1 MHLKW
6 TASSA
11 NPIAIVTLLAA
22 LAIAPALQAQNAY
35 YRHAFFDNSQQGD
48 YYWNSTAQAASPS
61 TLEQQHRRLPV
72 ETRYFLSPPNAIRLQ
87 WNSQPGGGWDAEI
100 HLVNFPNRYPELSGG
115 TLYFWVYSP
124 VAIARADLPEFLL
137 SDAREGLQ
145 VAEFPGSFT
154 VPMPLGQYTGDIP
167 ARKWVRVRVPMR
179 TLRSASVFE
188 FHPERLQSLIFHQG
202 RSDGVGHQL
211 IIDQIHVAD
220 ELRMK
225 SGVTQRLK
233 SAKPE
238 REELGTPTQVAA
250 TGYERHV
257 SLEWDGPESVSL
269 AHYVIYRSIHG
280 KPYVPIGIALPG
292 TQRYVDFIGST
303 GVTASYKVAES
314 DWDNRSSL
322 MSAPVTATTRP
333 MTDDELLTMLQEASF
348 QYYWDGGEPHSGMAH
363 ESIPGDDRIVATGA
377 SGFMIEAILVGIER
391 HFITREQGLARL
403 TRIVSFL
410 ERAPRYH
417 GAWSHYMNGA
427 TAQTMPLFGMLDNG
441 GDLVETAFI
450 TQGLLTARQYFNRDV
465 PAERTLHKRITK
477 LWEGIEWDWYRD
489 GPQGDFLYWHWSP
502 QWGFQ
507 IKHPLVGFNEV
518 MVAYLLAIASPTHGV
533 PADMYYSGW
542 AGQNDRAL
550 VYRQGWS
557 GSADG
562 KNYGNGN
569 TYFGIKLDVGVGTG
583 GPLFFTHY
591 SYLGFDPHA
600 LHDKYTA
607 SYFDNNRNIA
617 LINLAYCTENP
628 KHYAGYGPDAWGL
641 TASDGP
647 TGYKTP
653 APDALSDN
661 GTITL
666 TGALASFPY
675 TPEASM
681 AAFKHYYRDLGAQLW
696 DVYGPRDAYNPTVNW
711 VSPIYMGL
719 NQAPI
724 VAMVENYRTGL
735 LWKTFMSN
743 PEIAVMQAKLDAA
756 TANAAAAPAATT
768 ATDEK

>member
-1 MHLKW
+1 MLIPK
-6 TASSA
+6 S
-11 NPIAIVTLLAA
+11 PIVLA
-22 LAIAPALQAQNAY
+22 LALACAPTLQAQSAY
-35 YRHAFFDNSQQGD
+35 YRHAFFDNSLQSD
-48 YYWNSTAQAASPS
+48 FYWNSTAEAAAPS
-61 TLEQQHRRLPV
+61 TLELQHRRLPV
-72 ETRYFLSPPNAIRLQ
+72 ETKYFLSPPNAIRLQ
-87 WNSQPGGGWDAEI
+87 WQSQRGGGWDAEI
-100 HLVNFPNRYPELSGG
+100 HLVNFPNRFPELSGQY
-115 TLYFWVYSP
+115 LYFWVYSP
-124 VAIARADLPEFLL
+124 AAIAAADLPEFLL

-154 VPMPLGQYTGDIP
+154 APEPLGKYTGDLP
-167 ARKWVRVRVPMR
+167 ADKWVRVRVPMR
-179 TLRSASVFE
+179 ALRSASVFE
-188 FHPERLQSLIFHQG
+188 FHPERLQSLVFHQG
-202 RSDGVGHQL
+202 RADGVAHTLIVDQVHVDDEPAAAGSAAAGKAAPALPVPGQL
-211 IIDQIHVAD
+211 
-220 ELRMK
+220 
-225 SGVTQRLK
+225 T
-233 SAKPE
+233 
-238 REELGTPTQVAA
+238 A

-257 SLEWDGPESVSL
+257 LLHWEAAETPAL
-269 AHYVIYRSIHG
+269 AHYVIYRSRDG
-280 KPYVPIGIALPG
+280 GPYEPVGIQLPG
-292 TQRYVDFIGST
+292 THRYSDYIGST
-303 GVTASYKVAES
+303 DLRASYRVAEV
-314 DWDNRSSL
+314 DWSNRASAQ
-322 MSAPVTATTRP
+322 SAPAAAATRA
-333 MTDDELLTMLQEASF
+333 MSDDELLTMLQEAAF
-348 QYYWDGGEPHSGMAH
+348 QYYWDGGEPNSGMAH
-363 ESIPGDDRIVATGA
+363 ENMPGDDRIVATGA
-377 SGFMIEAILVGIER
+377 SGFAIAAILVGVDR
-391 HFITREQGLARL
+391 HFITRAQGLARL
-403 TRIVSFL
+403 AKIVNFL

-417 GAWSHYMNGA
+417 GVWSHYMNGA

-450 TQGLLTARQYFNRDV
+450 TQGLLTARQYFNGPAPGERD
-465 PAERTLHKRITK
+465 LYQRITR

-489 GPQGDFLYWHWSP
+489 DPQSPYLYWHWSP

-507 IKHPLVGFNEV
+507 IHHPLIGFNEV
-518 MVAYLLAIASPTHGV
+518 MVVYLLAIASPTHSV

-542 AGQNDRAL
+542 ASQGERAQ

-562 KNYGNGN
+562 NHYGNGN
-569 TYFGIKLDVGVGTG
+569 TYFGIRLDVGVGTG

-591 SYLGFDPHA
+591 SFMGFDPHA
-600 LHDKYTA
+600 LHDRYTA

-617 LINLAYCTENP
+617 LINRAYCIANP
-628 KHYAGYGPDAWGL
+628 KHYAGYGADAWGL

-653 APDALSDN
+653 APDAANDT

-696 DVYGPRDAYNPTVNW
+696 DIYGPRDAYNPTVNW

-743 PEIAVMQAKLDAA
+743 PEVAVMLKKLDAA
-756 TANAAAAPAATT
+756 DTR
-768 ATDEK
+768 

>member
-1 MHLKW
+1 MLLKS
-6 TASSA
+6 T
-11 NPIAIVTLLAA
+11 AA
-22 LAIAPALQAQNAY
+22 LSLLFTLAFAPVLHAQSTY
-35 YRHAFFDNSQQGD
+35 YRHAFFDNSQEGD
-48 YYWNSTAQAASPS
+48 FYWNSTAQAAAPS
-61 TLEQQHRRLPV
+61 TLELQHRKLPV
-72 ETRYFLSPPNAIRLQ
+72 ETRWYLSPPNAIRLQ
-87 WNSQPGGGWDAEI
+87 WQSLRGGGWDAEI
-100 HLVNFPNRYPELSGG
+100 HLVNFPNRWPELSGQN
-115 TLYFWVYSP
+115 LYFWVYSP
-124 VAIARADLPEFLL
+124 TAIAAADLPEFLL

-154 VPMPLGQYTGDIP
+154 APEPLGKYTGDLP
-167 ARKWVRVRVPMR
+167 ARKWLRVRVPMR
-179 TLRSASVFE
+179 KLRSASVFE
-188 FHPERLQSLIFHQG
+188 FHPERLQSVIFHQG
-202 RSDGVGHQL
+202 RADGAAHTL
-211 IIDQIHVAD
+211 IIDQIHVDD
-220 ELRMK
+220 EAR
-225 SGVTQRLK
+225 VP
-233 SAKPE
+233 SATKRRSKPE
-238 REELGTPTQVAA
+238 KPEALTTPTQLTA

-257 SLEWDGPESVSL
+257 LLHWEAADSDAL
-269 AHYVIYRSIHG
+269 AHYVIYRSRDG
-280 KPYVPIGIALPG
+280 GPYEPIGIQLPG
-292 TQRYVDFIGST
+292 THRYVDFIGST
-303 GVTASYKVAES
+303 GVKASYKVAEA
-314 DWDNRSSL
+314 DWNNRSSL
-322 MSAPVTATTRP
+322 MSASASASTRA
-333 MTDDELLTMLQEASF
+333 MSDDELLTMLQEAAF

-363 ESIPGDDRIVATGA
+363 ENLPGDDRIVATGA

-417 GAWSHYMNGA
+417 GVWSHYMNGA

-450 TQGLLTARQYFNRDV
+450 TQGLLTARQYFNGAA
-465 PAERTLHKRITK
+465 PAERELGHRITK

-489 GPQGDFLYWHWSP
+489 GPQSDFLYWHWSP

-507 IKHPLVGFNEV
+507 IHHPLIGFNEV
-518 MVAYLLAIASPTHGV
+518 MVVYLLAIASPTHPV
-533 PADMYYSGW
+533 PAEMYYSGW
-542 AGQNDRAL
+542 AGQNERARA
-550 VYRQGWS
+550 YRQGWS

-562 KNYGNGN
+562 NHYFNGN

-591 SYLGFDPHA
+591 SFLGVDPHA
-600 LHDKYTA
+600 LHDKYTT

-617 LINLAYCTENP
+617 LINQAYCVANP
-628 KHYAGYGPDAWGL
+628 KHFAGYGADAWGL

-653 APDALSDN
+653 APDAENDN

-696 DVYGPRDAYNPTVNW
+696 DIYGPRDAYNPTLNW

-743 PEIAVMQAKLDAA
+743 PEIARMQQKLDAA
-756 TANAAAAPAATT
+756 TAAAAAAPGSAAGTP
-768 ATDEK
+768 